1 MTQHTIIWGEDVEA
15 NDFIKLPR
23 VVTRLGR
30 YDSRVGKTIQPRHI
44 LLILSLAGR
53 QFRTKPIRATWEILA
68 RDLGVKRETVRKW
81 GAEMKVAGLL
91 KIRRP
96 SPKDEDRRRIFDIAP
111 FVELAQ
117 EAHANRS
124 IERQLFIERQ
134 MEEVDAPF

>member
-117 EAHANRS
+117 EAHTERS
-124 IERQLFIERQ
+124 IERQLFNERQ
-134 MEEVDAPF
+134 MEEVDVPF